1 MIELVI
7 PARRKD
13 LGGGVEVGRVLPFA
27 KQRMVG
33 PFIFLDHMGSVDFAA
48 GQGIDVRPHPHIGLA
63 TVTYLLEGEILH
75 RDNMG
80 YRQSIRPG
88 EVNWMTA
95 GQGVVHSER
104 TDAGVRARQSRVHG
118 LQAWVALPD
127 GKEEVAPSFAHYDST
142 SLRTFG
148 EAGTRGILLAGSA
161 YGLTNPVE
169 TFSPMFYAHV
179 ELSPGA
185 RLAMPAGHEQRAVFI
200 VSGEVSADGM
210 TYVDGNLLVFAKG
223 GEPVIAATGRPVRLM
238 LLGGAAIGLRHIWW
252 NFVSSS
258 RDRIEQA
265 KADWRAGRMALPPD
279 DASEFIPLPEDQT
292 SPPHPNEQHEHRA
305 A

>member
-33 PFIFLDHMGSVDFAA
+33 PFIFLDHMGPADFAA

-63 TVTYLLEGEILH
+63 TVTYLFEGEILH

-104 TDAGVRARQSRVHG
+104 TDAGARAKPSRVHG

-127 GKEEVAPSFAHYDST
+127 GREEVTPSFTHYDST

-148 EAGTRGILLAGSA
+148 EAGARGILLAGSA

-185 RLAMPAGHEQRAVFI
+185 RLAMPAGHEQRAAFI
-200 VSGEVSADGM
+200 VSGEVSADGKI
-210 TYVDGNLLVFAKG
+210 YADGNLLVFAQG
-223 GEPVIAATGRPVRLM
+223 GEPVITATKPARLM
-238 LLGGAAIGLRHIWW
+238 LLGGASFGSRHIWW

-258 RDRIEQA
+258 LDRIEQA

-292 SPPHPNEQHEHRA
+292 EPPHPNEQHRA

>member
-13 LGGGVEVGRVLPFA
+13 LGGGFEVGRVLPFA

-33 PFIFLDHMGSVDFAA
+33 PFIFLDHMGPADFDE
-48 GQGIDVRPHPHIGLA
+48 GQGLDVRPHPHIGLA
-63 TVTYLLEGEILH
+63 TVTYLFEGEILH

-80 YRQSIRPG
+80 YQQSIRPG

-95 GQGVVHSER
+95 GEGVVHSER
-104 TDAGVRARQSRVHG
+104 SPLPRTHARVHG

-127 GKEEVAPSFAHYDST
+127 GREDVAPSFTHYDAQ
-142 SLRTFG
+142 SLRSFG
-148 EAGTRGILLAGSA
+148 EPGARWILLAGSA

-169 TFSPMFYAHV
+169 TFSPMFYVHA
-179 ELSPGA
+179 ELAPGA
-185 RLAMPAGHEQRAVFI
+185 RLALPAGHEQRAVFI
-200 VSGEVSADGM
+200 VSGKISTDGKI
-210 TYVDGNLLVFAKG
+210 YDDGNLLVFARS
-223 GEPVIAATGRPVRLM
+223 GEPIVAAADGPARLM
-238 LLGGAAIGLRHIWW
+238 LLGGAPLGQRHIWW

-265 KADWRAGRMALPPD
+265 KADWRAGRMALPSD
-279 DASEFIPLPEDQT
+279 DANEFIPLPEDQT
-292 SPPHPNEQHEHRA
+292 SPPHPND
-305 A
+305 